1 MTGQIDAA
9 FQGALGGFRLD
20 AKFTAPMSGVTALF
34 GPSGS
39 GKTTLLRS
47 IAGLTR
53 LQGHL
58 TVGGAEWQSAAA
70 FTPAHRRAVGYVFQD
85 ANLFP
90 HLTVAGNLNF
100 AAKRARKRPA
110 GGGIDIDEAV
120 ALLGLAP
127 LMDRAPAA
135 LSGGERQRAAVGR
148 ALLSR
153 PQVLL
158 MDEPLSGLDQAT
170 KADILPYLERLT
182 DTLAIPVVYVSH
194 DISEVARLADRMV
207 LLNNGRT
214 VASGPIGDMLERLD
228 IGPLGEPFEDSV
240 LATAEV
246 TGHDPA
252 FHLTRLTCC
261 GQPLTI
267 PEAALTVGETVRLRI
282 RARDVA
288 LATKRPEGI
297 SIRNIFEGEIAEVS
311 AADGEAHAETLVD
324 IGGARLRARITLE
337 ALAEL
342 ELTVGAPVYALVKSV
357 TFDGR
362 SVAQK
367 QPGSMRSEQAR
378 SVQSRKE
385 G

>member
-9 FQGALGGFRLD
+9 FEGALGDFRLD
-20 AKFTAPMSGVTALF
+20 TAFTAAMTGVTALF

-39 GKTTLLRS
+39 GKTTVLRC

-53 LQGHL
+53 MQGRL
-58 TVGGAEWQSAAA
+58 SVNGRDWQSAEA
-70 FTPAHRRAVGYVFQD
+70 FTPAHQRPVGYVFQD

-90 HLTVAGNLNF
+90 QLTVTGNLNF
-100 AAKRARKRPA
+100 AAKRSGKRSNGDSPA
-110 GGGIDIDEAV
+110 IDFDETID
-120 ALLGLAP
+120 LLGLAP
-127 LMDRAPAA
+127 LMQRMPAA
-135 LSGGERQRAAVGR
+135 LSGGERQRVAVGR

-158 MDEPLSGLDQAT
+158 MDEPLSGLDQAA

-182 DTLAIPVVYVSH
+182 DTLAIPVLYVSH
-194 DISEVARLADRMV
+194 DIGEVARLADHMV
-207 LLNNGRT
+207 LLNSGRAI
-214 VASGPIGDMLERLD
+214 ASGTIGDMLERLD
-228 IGPLGEPFEDSV
+228 LGPLVEPFEESV

-246 TGHDPA
+246 TGHDPKYR
-252 FHLTRLTCC
+252 LTRLICC

-267 PEAALTVGETVRLRI
+267 PEADLAIGETVRLRI

-297 SIRNIFEGEIAEVS
+297 SIRNILEGHIAEIS
-311 AADGEAHAETLVD
+311 AAPGAAHAETLVD
-324 IGGARLRARITLE
+324 INGARLRARITLE

-342 ELTVGAPVYALVKSV
+342 ELTVGAPVFALVKSV

-362 SVAQK
+362 SIAQK
-367 QPGSMRSEQAR
+367 QSG
-378 SVQSRKE
+378 
-385 G
+385 